1 MRVIQ
6 QDIISAIR
14 EKRNF
19 KSGYIKARNS
29 MCCDYPEG
37 RRDQVTWYNDSFEV
51 LLWNN
56 RIAQAETKSKQLVVS
71 SCGYSTPTTT
81 SRLNAVFA
89 ALNIPLSA
97 VIRNYSLMF
106 IKAGGEEIKSG
117 TKTEAGGWTVTIA

>member
-6 QDIISAIR
+6 QDIIKAIR

-29 MCCDYPEG
+29 TYYNYPEG
-37 RRDQVTWYNDSFEV
+37 RRDQVIWHNDSFEV
-51 LLWNN
+51 LLWDN
-56 RIAQAETKSKQLVVS
+56 RIAQAGTESKQLVVS

-89 ALNIPLSA
+89 ALGIPLSA
-97 VIRNYSLMF
+97 VIRNYNLLF
-106 IKAGGEEIKSG
+106 VRDGGEEIKSG
-117 TKTEAGGWTVTIA
+117 TKTEAGGWTVAIA

>member
-6 QDIISAIR
+6 QDIIKAIR

-29 MCCDYPEG
+29 VYYDYPEG
-37 RRDQVTWYNDSFEV
+37 RRDQVIWHNDSFEV
-51 LLWNN
+51 LLWDN
-56 RIAQAETKSKQLVVS
+56 RIAQAGMDSKQLVVS

-89 ALNIPLSA
+89 AFDIPVSA
-97 VIRNYSLMF
+97 VIRGYNLMF
-106 IKAGGEEIKSG
+106 IRDGGEILNKG
-117 TKTEAGGWTVTIA
+117 TKTEAGGWIVTVA

>member
-6 QDIISAIR
+6 QDIIKAIR

-29 MCCDYPEG
+29 VYHDYPEG
-37 RRDQVTWYNDSFEV
+37 RRDQVIWHNDSFEV
-51 LLWNN
+51 LLWDN
-56 RIAQAETKSKQLVVS
+56 RIAQAGTDSKQLVVS

-89 ALNIPLSA
+89 ALDIPVSA
-97 VIRNYSLMF
+97 VIRNYELKF
-106 IKAGGEEIKSG
+106 VKNGKEVLHKG
-117 TKTEAGGWTVTIA
+117 TKAEAGGWDVTVL